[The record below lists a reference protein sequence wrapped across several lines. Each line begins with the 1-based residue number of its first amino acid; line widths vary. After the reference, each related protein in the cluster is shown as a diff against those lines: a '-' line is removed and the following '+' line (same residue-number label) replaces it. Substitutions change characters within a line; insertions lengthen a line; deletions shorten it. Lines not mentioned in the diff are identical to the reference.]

1 MVVASVAG
9 PAAVREVAEANVV
22 VAARAVVSAVALAVQ
37 AANVVVDNHHFFASL
52 TLTKTASYPKKK
64 SATQSL
70 S

>member
-1 MVVASVAG
+1 MAG
-9 PAAVREVAEANVV
+9 PAAVREVAEANVVV